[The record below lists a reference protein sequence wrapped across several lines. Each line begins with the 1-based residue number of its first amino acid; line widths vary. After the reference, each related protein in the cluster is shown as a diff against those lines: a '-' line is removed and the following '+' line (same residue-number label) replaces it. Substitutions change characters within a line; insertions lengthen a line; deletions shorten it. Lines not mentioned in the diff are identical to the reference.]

1 MKRNQLKWWSIVAS
15 AVLMFTAI
23 SCHKESVSSTTGDNP
38 FDITNGGESQVR
50 NKIVV
55 ISDIHLGNDLNY
67 AECVAHLPKL
77 VEFLTDIRESK
88 TVSELVIAGDLLD
101 EWYIPSRTDT
111 YEGKTQKEF
120 IQKIAT
126 QNKGVIDVLNG
137 IIKDENIKVTYV
149 PGNHDL
155 IVQEDNVELILPGIN
170 QARDNNRPGIGTYYP
185 IPQIAIEHSH
195 RYDFFCALDP
205 YSNQNIAPGTTLPA
219 GYFFTRI
226 AVNSVTN
233 YPEAGEI
240 TPVRDVTLNS
250 ADETQVNNFIYY
262 NTWKSVLTSLIPV
275 KDNFDD
281 KIIVTNVGNFTGSF
295 SINDVIPFNKP
306 DGSID
311 MNLFSGACSQSGWEK
326 RLAYNNVPVITSI
339 KDAIPGSLHTNFLD
353 EQSNVQ
359 YFQNQNSEVRIVVF
373 GHTHVPMLKSFTN
386 SKGEACIYANSGT
399 WIDKKTKQGESV
411 DQDNENMDFI
421 VIAPQA
427 ADNSMIKVERFQ
439 YRKQAHISLESRS
452 IKL

>member
-1 MKRNQLKWWSIVAS
+1 MKRSQLKWWGIVAS
-15 AVLMFTAI
+15 TVFMFSAFSCQKENI
-23 SCHKESVSSTTGDNP
+23 SSKPGDNP
-38 FDITNGGESQVR
+38 FDISNGGESLAR

-55 ISDIHLGNDLNY
+55 ISDIHLGNDLSY
-67 AECVAHLPKL
+67 SECSAHLPRL
-77 VEFLTDIRESK
+77 VEFLTEIRESK
-88 TVSELVIAGDLLD
+88 TISELVIAGDLLD

-137 IIKDENIKVTYV
+137 IIKDKNIKVTYV

-155 IVQEDNVELILPGIN
+155 IVEDENVELILPGIN
-170 QARDNNRPGIGTYYP
+170 QARDINRPGIGTYYP

-195 RYDFFCALDP
+195 RYDFFCAPDP
-205 YSNQNIAPGTTLPA
+205 YSNQNIAPGTILPA

-233 YPEAGEI
+233 YPDAGEI

-262 NTWKSVLTSLIPV
+262 NIWKSVLTNVIPV
-275 KDNFDD
+275 KDNFDE
-281 KIIVTNVGNFTGSF
+281 KIIVTNVGNFSGSF
-295 SINDVIPFNKP
+295 SINDVIPFNNP

-311 MNLFSGACSQSGWEK
+311 MNLFSEACSQSNWEK
-326 RLAYNNVPVITSI
+326 RLSYNNVPVITSV
-339 KDAIPGSLHTNFLD
+339 KDAIPGSLLTSFLD
-353 EQSNVQ
+353 NQSNVQ

-373 GHTHVPMLKSFTN
+373 GHTHVPMLKTFTN
-386 SKGEACIYANSGT
+386 SKGEACVYANSGT
-399 WIDKKTKQGESV
+399 GIDKKTRHGESV

-427 ADNSMIKVERFQ
+427 ADNSMVKVERFQ
-439 YRKQAHISLESRS
+439 FRKQGHISLESRS

>member
-67 AECVAHLPKL
+67 AECVAHLPRL

-170 QARDNNRPGIGTYYP
+170 QA
-185 IPQIAIEHSH
+185 
-195 RYDFFCALDP
+195 
-205 YSNQNIAPGTTLPA
+205 
-219 GYFFTRI
+219 
-226 AVNSVTN
+226 
-233 YPEAGEI
+233 
-240 TPVRDVTLNS
+240 
-250 ADETQVNNFIYY
+250 
-262 NTWKSVLTSLIPV
+262 
-275 KDNFDD
+275 
-281 KIIVTNVGNFTGSF
+281 
-295 SINDVIPFNKP
+295 
-306 DGSID
+306 
-311 MNLFSGACSQSGWEK
+311 
-326 RLAYNNVPVITSI
+326 
-339 KDAIPGSLHTNFLD
+339 
-353 EQSNVQ
+353 
-359 YFQNQNSEVRIVVF
+359 
-373 GHTHVPMLKSFTN
+373 
-386 SKGEACIYANSGT
+386 
-399 WIDKKTKQGESV
+399 
-411 DQDNENMDFI
+411 
-421 VIAPQA
+421 
-427 ADNSMIKVERFQ
+427 
-439 YRKQAHISLESRS
+439 
-452 IKL
+452 